1 MADVLRRFGVALA
14 VVALIALLA
23 GLYPAFRSEFNTFV
37 LLRTVSIFAVVG
49 LAQLANLAIGEFN
62 LSIGALGGLVVVT
75 SGWVMED
82 GGYGLAAGITVALGV
97 GIAAGLLN
105 GALIVATGLSG
116 FVVTL
121 GTMSV
126 FAGLALA
133 ISDATP
139 FYDIAG
145 QFGNFGSSR
154 WGPLPGLL
162 FPAAAAVV
170 LMAVFF
176 GRSRAGRDVLAV
188 GGSPEAAA
196 LAGIS
201 HVRARLTAFALSG
214 LLVAVA
220 ALMSMSTLGSAQP
233 SIGSTWIL
241 TSFAVPIIGGS
252 ALNGGRVDVPGAF
265 VAALLIGLINSGI
278 VLAKIDPFW
287 EDLAI
292 GIVVLAAVVVARSK
306 GEAQALNVRIA

>member
-1 MADVLRRFGVALA
+1 MADVLRRFGVTLA
-14 VVALIALLA
+14 VVALIVLLA
-23 GLYPAFRSEFNTFV
+23 ALYPAFRSEFNTFV

-62 LSIGALGGLVVVT
+62 LSIGTLGGLVVVT
-75 SGWVMED
+75 AGWVMED
-82 GGYGLAAGITVALGV
+82 GGYGLAVGIAVALGV

-105 GALIVATGLSG
+105 GALTVVSGLSG

-126 FAGLALA
+126 FYGLALA

-139 FYDIAG
+139 FYDIPWRIG
-145 QFGNFGSSR
+145 DFGSSR
-154 WGPLPGLL
+154 SGPLPGLL
-162 FPAAAAVV
+162 VPAVV
-170 LMAVFF
+170 AVICIAVFF
-176 GRSRAGRDVLAV
+176 GRSRSGRNVLAV
-188 GGSPEAAA
+188 GGSTEAAA

-201 HVRARLTAFALSG
+201 HVRARLIAFALSG
-214 LLVAVA
+214 LLVAIA

-265 VAALLIGLINSGI
+265 VAALLIGLINNGI
-278 VLAKIDPFW
+278 VLAKIDPYW

-292 GIVVLAAVVVARSK
+292 GIVVLAAVLVARGK
-306 GEAQALNVRIA
+306 GEAQARDVRIA